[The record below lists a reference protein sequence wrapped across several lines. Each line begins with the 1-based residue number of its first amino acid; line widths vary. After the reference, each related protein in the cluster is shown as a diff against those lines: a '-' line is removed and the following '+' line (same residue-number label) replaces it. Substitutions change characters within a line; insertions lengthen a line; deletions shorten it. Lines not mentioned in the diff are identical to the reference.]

1 MKTLQVEGWRGINH
15 SYAIVN
21 QWQLLELCR
30 RPAVDLCH
38 VDRPFFNA
46 GWNAGANGSGF
57 SAAQRQLIEGIR
69 GPRPGEVPD
78 VVLRIAFPFDVSP
91 CEAGRVFVFGTAEY
105 QHTDSMF
112 GSGDTARAI
121 GDERLSI
128 VTPSHWSKAGF
139 VATGFDPARVHV
151 VSHGIDP
158 ASFRPI
164 ERKARKTMR
173 NLMRVRNDDFVL
185 LSVGAM
191 TENKGIDLLLTAFA
205 RLRAKHRHL
214 KLVLKDQSNLY
225 GLTADRILAQLAA
238 STNGHLFT
246 EDVVSSIVFVS
257 HNLGIAELAALYGAA
272 DCYVRRT
279 RQKASTSHRW
289 KRPPAACPSSSSVA
303 DRPTTI
309 STRRS
314 GCRSTVVGCSPA
326 GAPGSNPIPSRCS
339 RHSASS
345 STDAAA
351 SIRQRSVPRCMAAS
365 PGRRSPPNWRACS
378 ASDAERLMPSV

>member
-30 RPAVDLCH
+30 RPDLALCH

-46 GWNAGANGSGF
+46 GWNAGTNGSGF

-91 CEAGRVFVFGTAEY
+91 GEAGRVFVFGTAEY
-105 QHTDSMF
+105 QHTDGMF

-121 GDERLSI
+121 GDERMSI

-151 VSHGIDP
+151 VPHGIDP

-205 RLRAKHRHL
+205 RLRPKHRHL

-225 GLTADRILAQLAA
+225 GLTADRILAHLAA
-238 STNGHLFT
+238 SPNGHLFT

-272 DCYVRRT
+272 DCYVSPYKAEGFNLTPLEAAACGVPIVVTRGGSTDDYFDPAIGLQVESRRMQSG
-279 RQKASTSHRW
+279 RRAWLEPDPESLFEALGQLIDGCR
-289 KRPPAACPSSSSVA
+289 RFDPAAV
-303 DRPTTI
+303 
-309 STRRS
+309 
-314 GCRSTVVGCSPA
+314 
-326 GAPGSNPIPSRCS
+326 
-339 RHSASS
+339 SA
-345 STDAAA
+345 A
-351 SIRQRSVPRCMAAS
+351 VH
-365 PGRRSPPNWRACS
+365 GRFTWSKVTGELARV
-378 ASDAERLMPSV
+378 LGV

>member
-1 MKTLQVEGWRGINH
+1 MKTLQIEGWRGINH

-21 QWQLLELCR
+21 QWQLLELYR
-30 RPAVDLCH
+30 RPGLDLCH

-69 GPRPGEVPD
+69 GPRPGETPD
-78 VVLRIAFPFDVSP
+78 VVYRIAFPFDVSP

-105 QHTDSMF
+105 QHTDGMF

-139 VATGFDPARVHV
+139 IATGFDPARVHV
-151 VSHGIDP
+151 VPHGIDP

-164 ERKARKTMR
+164 ERKARKTLR

-238 STNGHLFT
+238 SADGHLFT

-272 DCYVRRT
+272 DCYVSPYKAEGFNLTPLEAAACGVPIVVTRGGSTDDYFDAAIGLQVDSRRMQSG
-279 RQKASTSHRW
+279 RRAWLEPDPESLFEALGQVIDGR
-289 KRPPAACPSSSSVA
+289 RRFDPAAV
-303 DRPTTI
+303 
-309 STRRS
+309 
-314 GCRSTVVGCSPA
+314 
-326 GAPGSNPIPSRCS
+326 
-339 RHSASS
+339 SAK
-345 STDAAA
+345 
-351 SIRQRSVPRCMAAS
+351 VH
-365 PGRRSPPNWRACS
+365 GRFTWSKVTGELARV
-378 ASDAERLMPSV
+378 LGV